1 MSKDYGE
8 MEREFV
14 AGLKAETGKDLDEW
28 LAAVA
33 AQGLPSRNDTID
45 WLRRQGFAF
54 ARASWI
60 ERIQANGGKLI
71 YADDPARPQ
80 RHRRAAA
87 TDPADDPEPPSPV
100 QSPHV
105 TPAVPPAADA
115 DETAEQIAA
124 RAKGYLPLYRFLV
137 AEIDKALP
145 GARIAPHGSVLAIAR
160 PAVFAAID
168 PGPKGLRLALSAV
181 GTPPAPAAKVRAAG
195 LPPELGQVIVLTDA
209 RQVNAELMDAVVGAC
224 ARVNG

>member
-1 MSKDYGE
+1 
-8 MEREFV
+8 MERAFV

-33 AQGLPSRNDTID
+33 AQRLTSRNDTID

-60 ERIQANGGKLI
+60 ERIQANGGRLI

-80 RHRRAAA
+80 RQRRAAA
-87 TDPADDPEPPSPV
+87 TEPADDPEPPAPAPSSPA
-100 QSPHV
+100 PV
-105 TPAVPPAADA
+105 TEPSATADA
-115 DETAEQIAA
+115 SAELIAA

-137 AEIDKALP
+137 AEIDKAVP
-145 GARIAPHGSVLAIAR
+145 GARIAPHGTVMAVAR

-168 PGPKGLRLALSAV
+168 PGPKGLRLALPAA
-181 GTPPAPAAKVRAAG
+181 GTSLPPAKGRPTG
-195 LPPELGQVIVLTDA
+195 LPPELGHVLGHVIVLTDA
-209 RQVNAELMDAVVGAC
+209 RQVNAELMDAVVAAC